1 MQFVKTPLYN
11 MHVRI
16 KQGVHTVDSL
26 HLKPNRYMMPI
37 MLATVHVKMA
47 VFFSST
53 LQTESYNISQ
63 VVRKP
68 LLPMRRQRCRLA
80 ARLPHS

>member
-16 KQGVHTVDSL
+16 KQGQGVRTVDSL

-37 MLATVHVKMA
+37 
-47 VFFSST
+47 
-53 LQTESYNISQ
+53 I
-63 VVRKP
+63 
-68 LLPMRRQRCRLA
+68 
-80 ARLPHS
+80 